1 MGTILHKIAT
11 DLALTP
17 RQLLGWEAWPND
29 GTSEYQYLA
38 LLEDAFENGGFHG
51 DRTGVGTLALH
62 GRTMR
67 FSLANGFVPLLT
79 TKRVAFKSVLNELF
93 WFLRGDSNIRW
104 LLENKVTIWSEWPHK
119 KFVEATGGAL
129 TQAEF
134 DARVA
139 ADETFAE
146 QWEDLGLETF
156 QQLTGEALSVKEFE
170 ARILASDAFAEQWG
184 DLGPVYGAQ
193 WRRWMGSDG
202 KVYDQITDVL
212 ERIKRDPNSRRLLFH
227 GWNVAEVDQMALP
240 PCHLLYQFFVEDG
253 KLSLSLYQR
262 SCDTGLGVPFNIA
275 SAAFL
280 VHMVAQQ
287 VGLEPGELF
296 WVGHDV
302 HVYANH
308 GDLKQQLERTPRA
321 FPQIRFK
328 RKPDSLF
335 DYCLDDLEF
344 VTPYDPDPNIKLP
357 VAV

>member
-1 MGTILHKIAT
+1 MATILHKIAT

-38 LLEDAFENGGFHG
+38 LLEDAFEHGDFRG

-67 FSLANGFVPLLT
+67 FSLANGTVPLLT
-79 TKRVAFKSVLNELF
+79 TKKIHYPSVLNELI
-93 WFLRGDSNIRW
+93 WFLSGESNIRP
-104 LLENKVTIWSEWPHK
+104 LLQSKVTIWSEWPHK
-119 KFVEATGGAL
+119 KFVQATGGVLTADEFEARLQKDSAFAKAWANQSHQAFVEATGGAL
-129 TQAEF
+129 
-134 DARVA
+134 
-139 ADETFAE
+139 
-146 QWEDLGLETF
+146 
-156 QQLTGEALSVKEFE
+156 SVREFE
-170 ARILASDAFAEQWG
+170 ARILADEIFAQRWG
-184 DLGPVYGAQ
+184 DLGPVYGVQ
-193 WRRWMGSDG
+193 WRRWLGSDG
-202 KVYDQITDVL
+202 KVYDQITDVV
-212 ERIKRDPNSRRLLFH
+212 ERLKRDPSSRRLLFH

-240 PCHLLYQFFVEDG
+240 PCHLLYQFFVENG
-253 KLSLSLYQR
+253 KLSLTLYQR

-287 VGLEPGELF
+287 VGLEAGELF

-302 HVYANH
+302 HVYSNH
-308 GDLKQQLERTPRA
+308 EDLKKQLSRTPRA

-328 RKPDSLF
+328 RKPETLF
-335 DYCLDDLEF
+335 DYHLDDLEF